1 MSKETQ
7 TVVCEILS
15 TVLSV
20 SSFAK
25 LATRFIS
32 TRLQIASQEL
42 KTMPIHV
49 ASLIG
54 YTVSLCLFATLSTIF
69 ISLIFL
75 VVFWDSYRILTIVAI
90 SFFYLVITGWL
101 LRKVRVISL
110 KITHSMDL
118 MRQTIEN
125 DISKLIGSDEDSANI
140 NNKNNPV

>member
-1 MSKETQ
+1 MPKETR
-7 TVVCEILS
+7 TVVSEILS
-15 TVLSV
+15 TVLSI

-25 LATRFIS
+25 LVTQFIS

-54 YTVSLCLFATLSTIF
+54 YTVLLCLFATLSTIS
-69 ISLIFL
+69 ISFIFL
-75 VVFWDSYRILTIVAI
+75 VVFWDSYRILTIVTIA
-90 SFFYLVITGWL
+90 FFYLVITGWL

-125 DISKLIGSDEDSANI
+125 DISKLIGSDEDSTNM

>member
-1 MSKETQ
+1 MSKETR
-7 TVVCEILS
+7 TVVSEILS
-15 TVLSV
+15 TVLSI

-25 LATRFIS
+25 LVTQFIS

-42 KTMPIHV
+42 KTIPIHV

-75 VVFWDSYRILTIVAI
+75 VVCWDSYRILTIVTIA
-90 SFFYLVITGWL
+90 FFYLVITGWL

-125 DISKLIGSDEDSANI
+125 DISKLIGSDEDSTNM

>member
-1 MSKETQ
+1 MSKETR
-7 TVVCEILS
+7 TVVSEILS
-15 TVLSV
+15 TVLSI

-25 LATRFIS
+25 LVTQFIS
-32 TRLQIASQEL
+32 TRLHIVSQEL
-42 KTMPIHV
+42 KTIPICM

-75 VVFWDSYRILTIVAI
+75 VIFWDSYRILTIVAI
-90 SFFYLVITGWL
+90 EFFYLVITGWL

-110 KITHSMDL
+110 KITCSVDL

-125 DISKLIGSDEDSANI
+125 DISKLIGSDGNSTNI
-140 NNKNNPV
+140 NDKNKPV